1 MSRTSSRWSATLLIA
16 LGMSGLT
23 ACTVPS
29 EQGPPPT
36 ADQGSAAARFVACL
50 TEQGQTAKILDQ
62 GMVGLLVPGSADN
75 EGDSGGTL
83 GGSNGGGGVTVVV
96 RDAEGEWQASTRA
109 DGYPK
114 ENGMRTAWLTCE
126 TQVPE
131 FTQPEPTP
139 AGGPAD
145 GAGSDNRMA
154 AVLAFAECARDNGY
168 PEFPDP
174 DPLGGLMVP
183 PELTEE
189 GFRTLLEACFDPEG
203 PRGFMIPQATAE
215 ALSFDIMQV
224 LNDFFQ
230 AHPEFGSGG
239 PSVGTEPQQ

>member
-1 MSRTSSRWSATLLIA
+1 MSAF
-16 LGMSGLT
+16 T

-29 EQGPPPT
+29 EQVPPPS
-36 ADQGSAAARFVACL
+36 ADQGAAAARFVACL

-62 GMVGLLVPGSADN
+62 GMVGLLLLPGSADN

-83 GGSNGGGGVTVVV
+83 GGSSGGSGVTVVV
-96 RDAEGEWQASTRA
+96 RDSEGEWQASTRA
-109 DGYPK
+109 ESYPD
-114 ENGMRTAWLTCE
+114 ENGMRTAWQTCE
-126 TQVPE
+126 SQVPE

-139 AGGPAD
+139 AGGPVD
-145 GAGSDNRMA
+145 SAGSESRTA

-168 PEFPDP
+168 ADFPDP

-183 PELTEE
+183 PDMTED
-189 GFRTLLEACFDPEG
+189 GFRMLLETCFDPEG
-203 PRGFMIPQATAE
+203 PRGFMIQQATAE
-215 ALSFDIMQV
+215 ALTFDIMQV